1 MLNGSTRRRPL
12 VLGGVLACIL
22 ALLLVQVAS
31 AGASI
36 TLYPIPNSAYPTSL
50 VAAGDGNLW
59 FTTERTASEIG
70 EVAPSGAV
78 SLHPVTF
85 PFEGSEFLGVGPGG
99 KPLLTDRNNQVT
111 GNLFSFDTATV
122 TYTPLTDI
130 SNENEWITGAVT
142 DHNGAIWY
150 DRAYQNSQIG
160 RISPEGP
167 SYPVPFGEIQPF
179 YYAGLQGLTVDN
191 DGTFWMMAANGVV
204 SMTPAGV
211 FTLYRTDCATVQSPV
226 VAGALVW
233 FACPYTFP
241 PGGADEPAVESL
253 DPTTGQITTYDLP
266 AQEGLDYPHAI
277 VVGPEGTI
285 WFSMLWTTESGTG
298 YTDIVRVT
306 PSGSLCYVG
315 LPEDKSPS
323 LVSSSADFLT
333 VGSDKALWFA
343 TSEATNT
350 NEPHSSIGR
359 MTTDTPCSPTP
370 IAPPTTSPNPV
381 PLVPT
386 PPVVTVVHPIV
397 LPKVESLQIQHVK
410 QGFGV
415 LGFGLSEGSYTELL
429 VAMTVPE
436 FSVGL
441 FASELA
447 LDAVDQQIV
456 NDPPRDDFDRVAR
469 FPAVR
474 ASGHGRRSNAW
485 SQLAAN
491 TLREALLSRAL
502 LLSIERLHG
511 AAAAGQCAAVHEQ
524 DGAIVR
530 FATAL
535 GAAFSRDTKLRSSL
549 RRQLTGR
556 YRARVITVKQFAAV
570 QRRVR
575 RSGLPKPII
584 AALRAS
590 GLTPAEIASFAQSF
604 VKAAPRN
611 EKFATALSSQPL
623 SSVLKA
629 LRTLSVTTAK
639 QSSGACQTSAAK

>member
-1 MLNGSTRRRPL
+1 M
-12 VLGGVLACIL
+12 LACIL
-22 ALLLVQVAS
+22 AFPLVQVAS

-59 FTTERTASEIG
+59 FTTEHTSSEIG
-70 EVAPSGAV
+70 EITPSGTV
-78 SLHPVTF
+78 SLHPFTF
-85 PFEGSEFLGVGPGG
+85 PFETSEFIGVGPGG
-99 KPLLTDRNNQVT
+99 RLLLTDRIQQVT

-122 TYTPLTDI
+122 TYNPLTDI

-150 DRAYQNSQIG
+150 DRSNQNSQID

-167 SYPVPFGEIQPF
+167 SYPVPFGEIEPIP
-179 YYAGLQGLTVDN
+179 YNGLEGLAIDN
-191 DGTFWMMAANGVV
+191 SGTFWMLAGNGVV
-204 SMTPAGV
+204 SMTADGV
-211 FTLYRTDCATVQSPV
+211 FTLYPTDCATTEPPV
-226 VAGALVW
+226 VDGALIW
-233 FACPYTFP
+233 FPCLFTS
-241 PGGADEPAVESL
+241 GAAVPAVQSL
-253 DPTTGQITTYDLP
+253 DPATRQITTYNLP
-266 AQEGLDYPHAI
+266 PEGLSYPHAM
-277 VVGPEGTI
+277 VVGPEGAI
-285 WFSMLWTTESGTG
+285 WFSMLWTTEWGIS
-298 YTDIVRVT
+298 YSNIVRIT
-306 PSGSLCYVG
+306 PNGSPCYVG
-315 LPEDKSPS
+315 LPEGQSPS
-323 LVSSSADFLT
+323 LVGDTASFLT
-333 VGSDKALWFA
+333 VGSDNALWFA
-343 TSEATNT
+343 TSEATNI

-370 IAPPTTSPNPV
+370 IAPPTTPPNPV
-381 PLVPT
+381 PPIPT

-397 LPKVESLQIQHVK
+397 LPKVESLQIQRVK

-456 NDPPRDDFDRVAR
+456 NDPPRDDFNRVAR
-469 FPAVR
+469 FPTVR
-474 ASGHGRRSNAW
+474 ASGHGRSSNAW
-485 SQLAAN
+485 NQLAAN
-491 TLREALLSRAL
+491 TLREAVLSRAL

-511 AAAAGQCAAVHEQ
+511 AAAAGQCSAVHEQ

-535 GAAFSRDTKLRSSL
+535 RAAFSRDTKLRSSL

-590 GLTPAEIASFAQSF
+590 GLTPAEITSFAQSF

-629 LRTLSVTTAK
+629 LRTLSVTAK